1 MELKDLKLEQ
11 LNKIE
16 LDERKK
22 LESAQLRLQ
31 ILSSQENLRVVG
43 DEKKRRFEEANK
55 AEKSKDKK

>member
-31 ILSSQENLRVVG
+31 ILSSQENLQVIAG
-43 DEKKRRFEEANK
+43 EKKRRVEEGKKVEKPNK
-55 AEKSKDKK
+55 K